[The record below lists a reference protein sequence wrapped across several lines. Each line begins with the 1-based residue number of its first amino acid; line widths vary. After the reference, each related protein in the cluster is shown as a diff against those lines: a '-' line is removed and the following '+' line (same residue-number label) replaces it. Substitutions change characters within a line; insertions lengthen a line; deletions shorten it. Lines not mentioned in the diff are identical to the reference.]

1 MFAIYLLCF
10 SLAWKVKNQLIYDA
24 HENQPTKKFKMD
36 LIMQHKKRERETR
49 LTYAFSWHLKFI
61 DAINVKIAGIIIY
74 ATDN

>member
-1 MFAIYLLCF
+1 MKSEKSINLRCKLKSYNN
-10 SLAWKVKNQLIYDA
+10 KNKQ
-24 HENQPTKKFKMD
+24 KMG

-61 DAINVKIAGIIIY
+61 DAINVKIAGIIVY